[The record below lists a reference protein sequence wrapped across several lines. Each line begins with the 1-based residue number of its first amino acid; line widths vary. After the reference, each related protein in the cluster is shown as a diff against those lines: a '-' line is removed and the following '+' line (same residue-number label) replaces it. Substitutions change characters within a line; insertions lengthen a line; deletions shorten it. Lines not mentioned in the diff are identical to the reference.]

1 MRKLSLIF
9 LFLGL
14 ALLGYLIYD
23 VGPAKLWAHLSAIG
37 PGFLWVL
44 LVGLTSMF
52 FLACAWK
59 DLLYRERSTATVLDL
74 FLAGL
79 VGFAVNE
86 LTPGS
91 VAGEPV
97 KGAMLRGKIPGPDIV
112 SSLILH
118 NYLYIITN
126 FLQIALG
133 ACVGLL
139 WLDLSP
145 VLMWGTIV
153 VTGVVAGILG
163 LLAMAIRWGM
173 AERFMRALRY
183 LRLPIRNIE
192 GIIEGARQADA
203 QARSFHREHRVAFW
217 RAFAWIFLARAMA
230 VVEIWVILGLID
242 HPTDFATLMLLQASS
257 LLVYV
262 IFFFVPS
269 QMGANEL
276 GSTVIFDLL
285 RFSPATGLLMELVRR
300 ARKLSVVALGLVIFG
315 LRALVVRRRAGSE
328 LRSGGGLSSAE
339 QQQPEGPTQAAAVS
353 PGGSPVEPGQG

>member
-9 LFLGL
+9 LALGL

-23 VGPAKLWAHLSAIG
+23 VGPAKLWGHLTDIG
-37 PGFLWVL
+37 LGFLWVI

-59 DLLYRERSTATVLDL
+59 DLLYRERATASVLDL

-126 FLQIALG
+126 FLQIAIG

-153 VTGVVAGILG
+153 VTVVVAMILG

-173 AERFMRALRY
+173 AERFMKAIRFI
-183 LRLPIRNIE
+183 RLPIRNIE
-192 GIIEGARQADA
+192 GIIEGARKADEQAKT
-203 QARSFHREHRVAFW
+203 FHRERPAAFW
-217 RAFAWIFLARAMA
+217 RAFCWIFLARAMA
-230 VVEIWVILGLID
+230 VVEIWVILVLIA

-276 GSTVIFDLL
+276 GSTVIFELL
-285 RFSPATGLLMELVRR
+285 RFNPATGLLMELVRR
-300 ARKLSVVALGLVIFG
+300 ARKLSVVLIGLVIFG
-315 LRALVVRRRAGSE
+315 VRSIGNGRGAG
-328 LRSGGGLSSAE
+328 RKGAGTD
-339 QQQPEGPTQAAAVS
+339 P
-353 PGGSPVEPGQG
+353 